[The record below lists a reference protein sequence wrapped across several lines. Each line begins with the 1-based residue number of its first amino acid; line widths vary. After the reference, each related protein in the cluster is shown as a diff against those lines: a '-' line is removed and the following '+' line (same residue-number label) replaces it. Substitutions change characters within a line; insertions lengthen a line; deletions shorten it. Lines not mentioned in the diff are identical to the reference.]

1 MYIQK
6 LRVLRDITMQAIVHS
21 EPVEIPLWRFDGM
34 AIKTAE
40 EVAMACSI
48 SVDEARARLEAKDV
62 YGASGAH
69 AATVSVGTRLLHA
82 GIRQRANALAYGK
95 RRRRRRHKRREQ

>member
-1 MYIQK
+1 MKIKQ
-6 LRVLRDITMQAIVHS
+6 LRTLRELVMKAIVHS
-21 EPVEIPLWRFDGM
+21 EDIQIPQWRFDGV

-40 EVAMACSI
+40 EVALACLI
-48 SVDEARARLEAKDV
+48 SVDEARARLENKDV

-69 AATVSVGTRLLHA
+69 AATVSVGTHLLSA